1 MVRKGTDAH
10 RLKLQVWRGKIWPK
24 FEEKC
29 TWSLVFSLLCLSE
42 WVVLRACGKPP
53 GSPRQHQHRC
63 RSCGWLLGQALDHRN
78 VECRELLTAL
88 PCWQEGKEP
97 STQPDMLCTWRSLPS
112 QAGNKVNTPGIQ
124 QNPKDD
130 VKLYK
135 SNVGASADSTG
146 LMFFTSDLGKKED
159 SCWDKE
165 LVLSSNYFSSKRLVS
180 GSFSQQNGALLPLCL
195 CWSLLLCVREWAVS
209 VGGWCADSTSLQIIC
224 RLQVKCRSE
233 SITEQELVFILR

>member
-1 MVRKGTDAH
+1 MHLVPGVFTVVFVRVGRAQGLWETPWQPQAAPA
-10 RLKLQVWRGKIWPK
+10 QVQELWLASWPGSGPQKRGMQ
-24 FEEKC
+24 
-29 TWSLVFSLLCLSE
+29 
-42 WVVLRACGKPP
+42 RACHSPP
-53 GSPRQHQHRC
+53 LLAGREGAQHAARY
-63 RSCGWLLGQALDHRN
+63 
-78 VECRELLTAL
+78 
-88 PCWQEGKEP
+88 
-97 STQPDMLCTWRSLPS
+97 MLCTWRSLPS